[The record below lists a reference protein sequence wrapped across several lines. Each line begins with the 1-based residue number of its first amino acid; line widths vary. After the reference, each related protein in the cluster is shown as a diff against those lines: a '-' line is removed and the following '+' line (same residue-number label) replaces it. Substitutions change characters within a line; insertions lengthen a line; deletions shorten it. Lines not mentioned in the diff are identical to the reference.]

1 MPKSQ
6 RETHFEEITP
16 ALGKIKVLKKSKP
29 KDNKM
34 KSNKNILFLRL

>member
-16 ALGKIKVLKKSKP
+16 AFGKRVLNKSKLNE
-29 KDNKM
+29 KQ
-34 KSNKNILFLRL
+34 